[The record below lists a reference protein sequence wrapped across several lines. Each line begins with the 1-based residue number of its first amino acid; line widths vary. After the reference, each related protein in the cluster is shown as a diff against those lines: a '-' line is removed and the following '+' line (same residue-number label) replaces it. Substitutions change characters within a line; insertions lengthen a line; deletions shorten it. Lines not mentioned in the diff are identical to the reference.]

1 MKQYELDIIAADKTV
16 RFSVMEPETKEE
28 KSVGLSFLDSLPEK
42 TGMIYFSLD
51 KDYPGYPCME
61 PRMCT
66 RDTKF
71 PVDFLFIDSSGNIRK
86 IDKNVPALSAEIHTD
101 INVVGVLELNAGD
114 CDKYGIE
121 VGDCV
126 IHKRFRIL
134 PGNKIIFHDIEF
146 ERITERT
153 LSRINPEDIVFFAYA
168 EGGAMGW
175 AGSIQIVTKRDD
187 KLGLYFIDYSSF
199 SDFKPIE
206 ELFPPITKSFLF
218 IIGDKTAVPE
228 WTVANMHFGN
238 HLFIRKEYREHFD
251 RELDG
256 RHIYRNWIDTALKIL
271 KKS

>member
-1 MKQYELDIIAADKTV
+1 MKQYDLDIIAADKTV

-28 KSVGLSFLDSLPEK
+28 KCVGLSFLDSLPEK

-175 AGSIQIVTKRDD
+175 AGAIQIITKNEDGI
-187 KLGLYFIDYSSF
+187 GLYFIDYTT
-199 SDFKPIE
+199 FKDLTSIE
-206 ELFPPITKSFLF
+206 KLFPPVKWVETY
-218 IIGDKTAVPE
+218 
-228 WTVANMHFGN
+228 TVGNKDWIMMPMGFGN
-238 HLFIRKEYREHFD
+238 HLFLRTEYSEEFN
-251 RELDG
+251 ELIKG
-256 RHIYRNWIDTALKIL
+256 QHIYKAWLNTAIEIL
-271 KKS
+271 SE

>member
-1 MKQYELDIIAADKTV
+1 MKQYDLDIIAADKTV

-28 KSVGLSFLDSLPEK
+28 KSVGLSLLDSLPEK

-51 KDYPGYPCME
+51 RDYPGYPCME

-101 INVVGVLELNAGD
+101 VNVVGVLELNAGD

-153 LSRINPEDIVFFAYA
+153 LSRINPEGIVFFAYA

-175 AGSIQIVTKRDD
+175 AGAIQIITKNEDGI
-187 KLGLYFIDYSSF
+187 GLYFIDYTT
-199 SDFKPIE
+199 FKDLTSIE
-206 ELFPPITKSFLF
+206 KLFPPVKWIET
-218 IIGDKTAVPE
+218 D
-228 WTVANMHFGN
+228 TVGNKDWFMMPMGFGN
-238 HLFIRKEYREHFD
+238 HLILKTEYCEEFRD
-251 RELDG
+251 LIKG
-256 RHIYRNWIDTALKIL
+256 QHIYKAWINAAIEIL
-271 KKS
+271 SE

>member
-1 MKQYELDIIAADKTV
+1 MKQYDLDIIAADKTV

-126 IHKRFRIL
+126 IHKGFRIL

-146 ERITERT
+146 DRITERT

-175 AGSIQIVTKRDD
+175 AGAIQIITKNKDGI
-187 KLGLYFIDYSSF
+187 GLYFIDYTT
-199 SDFKPIE
+199 FKDLTSIE
-206 ELFPPITKSFLF
+206 KLFPPVKWVETYTVGNKDWFMKSM
-218 IIGDKTAVPE
+218 G
-228 WTVANMHFGN
+228 FGN
-238 HLFIRKEYREHFD
+238 HLFLRTEYSEEFN
-251 RELDG
+251 ELIKG
-256 RHIYRNWIDTALKIL
+256 QHIYKAWLNTAIEIL
-271 KKS
+271 SE

>member
-16 RFSVMEPETKEE
+16 TYSVMEPETKEE

-114 CDKYGIE
+114 CEKYGIE

-126 IHKRFRIL
+126 IHKKFRVL
-134 PGNKIIFHDIEF
+134 PGNKVNFQDVEF
-146 ERITERT
+146 DRITERT
-153 LSRINPEDIVFFAYA
+153 LSRITLEDIVFFAYA

-175 AGSIQIVTKRDD
+175 AGTIQIVTKNKDG
-187 KLGLYFIDYSSF
+187 LGLFFIDYRNF
-199 SDFKPIE
+199 NDFKSIE
-206 ELFPPITKSFLF
+206 KLFPPLKKSFLF
-218 IIGDKTAVPE
+218 MSSETSDQDWTTAY
-228 WTVANMHFGN
+228 MGFGN
-238 HLFIRKEYREHFD
+238 HLFVRKDYRERFD
-251 RELDG
+251 KELDG
-256 RHIYRNWIDTALKIL
+256 KHIYRYWLNTAIEIL
-271 KKS
+271 TK